1 MKKEY
6 YATLGVG
13 EDATQEEIKAAYKSQ
28 AQRKHP
34 DKGGSAEE
42 FKQLQEA
49 NNILSNEGQ
58 RARYDNGEEVSQREA
73 TMAEKTRSQLAALF
87 EAHVQ
92 QADDHV
98 DLIQSIRTSLEAG
111 IFKMQQEI
119 AKADQFIKQM
129 NHVPARVKYKG
140 EGTDMFHAFTS
151 AKIAKAT
158 ENKRSIEGSLEVMEA
173 TKPLLDEY
181 ECSVE
186 EGGVATLYR
195 SYGSPL
201 YNNTTV

>member
-1 MKKEY
+1 MKDY
-6 YATLGVG
+6 YATLGVEKG
-13 EDATQEEIKAAYKSQ
+13 ATEEEIRKAYKKK
-28 AQRKHP
+28 AQQLHP
-34 DKGGSAEE
+34 DKGGSSEK
-42 FKQLQEA
+42 FKQLQSA
-49 NNILSNEGQ
+49 NNILSDKGR
-58 RARYDNGEEVSQREA
+58 RARYDNGEDVGQREP

-111 IFKMQQEI
+111 IFKMNQEI
-119 AKADQFIKQM
+119 AKADKFIKQM
-129 NHVPARVKYKG
+129 NHVQARVKYKG
-140 EGTDMFHAFTS
+140 GGTDMFHTFTS